1 MEVLLGDIVKYC
13 NKYLNVDSFS
23 DYCPNGLQ
31 VESNKHVSKIAL
43 GVSAC
48 MELFE
53 KAKEINADLIIVHH
67 GLIWGNQQTITG
79 VYGKRIKFLLENKI
93 SLMAYHLPLDAHLEI
108 GNNATIADL
117 LELKNSKSAF
127 KYNGKDIGI
136 QGEIKPIKFEDFLK
150 AIREQ
155 FGKSFASYDSG
166 ALVEK
171 IGICSGGASR
181 EVEQAKEYGL
191 DTYITGEI
199 GESTLAFLKE
209 AKMNYI
215 ALGHYNSE
223 KTGVKALGEHILE
236 NFGIKSEFIEI
247 DNPY

>member
-1 MEVLLGDIVKYC
+1 MEVLLKDVAKYC
-13 NKYLNVDSFS
+13 NKYLSVDSFS

-67 GLIWGNQQTITG
+67 GLIWGNQQTITD
-79 VYGKRIKFLLENKI
+79 VHGKRIKFLLENKM

-117 LELKNSKSAF
+117 IELRNSKPAF
-127 KYNGKDIGI
+127 TYNGKEIGI
-136 QGEIKPIKFEDFLK
+136 RGEVKSIDFKQFLDHVEK
-150 AIREQ
+150 I
-155 FGKSFASYDSG
+155 FGKSFAYYDSG
-166 ALVEK
+166 VLVENV
-171 IGICSGGASR
+171 GICSGGASK
-181 EVEQAKEYGL
+181 EVEQAKENEL

-209 AKMNYI
+209 AKINYI

-223 KTGVKALGEHILE
+223 KTGVKALGDHILE

-247 DNPY
+247 ENPY